1 MTKFVKRPT
10 EHDGDPLAWL
20 AAGAGMD
27 LDTVRSLAKGGN
39 LAPAVLRYQRRK
51 DEEQRVAGGKS
62 GRPELGTQLL
72 TPRQRQVELLW
83 RRAA

>member
-27 LDTVRSLAKGGN
+27 LDTVRSLAKGSN

-62 GRPELGTQLL
+62 RQRDLGAQQL
-72 TPRQRQVELLW
+72 TPRQRQIELL
-83 RRAA
+83 RKRAA

>member
-20 AAGAGMD
+20 AVGAGMD

-51 DEEQRVAGGKS
+51 DEEQRVGGGKS
-62 GRPELGTQLL
+62 RQRDLGAQLL
-72 TPRQRQVELLW
+72 TPRQRQVELL
-83 RRAA
+83 RKRAA

>member
-51 DEEQRVAGGKS
+51 DEEQRVGGAK
-62 GRPELGTQLL
+62 PDQQQPGTKPL
-72 TPRQRQVELLW
+72 TSQQRQVELL
-83 RRAA
+83 RRRVL